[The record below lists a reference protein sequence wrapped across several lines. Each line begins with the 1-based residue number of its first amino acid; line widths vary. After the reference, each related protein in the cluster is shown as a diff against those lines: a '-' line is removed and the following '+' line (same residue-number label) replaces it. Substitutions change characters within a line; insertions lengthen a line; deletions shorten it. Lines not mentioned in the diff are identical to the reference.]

1 MLAPY
6 RELLRIPGAWQFTL
20 AGFFARTPF
29 AMLPLA
35 IILFVSDR
43 SGSFA
48 IAGALVAAYQ
58 IPNATISIYT
68 SRLTDRYGQRVMTSL
83 LTVGYAVGLT
93 GFIIAVLLGVNWW
106 VVALMCAFTG
116 AMNPAIGSVVR
127 ARWAYVVGPSKV
139 GTAFAMEST
148 LDELN
153 WTIAPLITAVLA
165 TAIAP
170 VAPMLLA
177 VTLALVAGL
186 AYSLQGR
193 TAPPANRGNHEHHEL
208 HQQGILRTGLL
219 YVVAIA
225 AGIGVLFGS
234 FEIAVVAFCDIRDAH
249 TASGIVL
256 ALWALGSM
264 LGGLWFGT
272 RVRSTGLGRTA
283 AIQLTVLAVLMI
295 PSLFVGQVWL
305 LAVVTLIA
313 GAAVAPTLI
322 TGFSLAERLVP
333 PASVTEGLTWTLSGI
348 TLGFALGSAVAG
360 KLIDAR
366 GVTAGF
372 LLAFAGSLVALVVA
386 WLAYR
391 ALDRNV
397 RTDDIPPAIAP
408 IDEPVPGPLDAPGA

>member
-1 MLAPY
+1 MLTPY
-6 RELLRIPGAWQFTL
+6 RELLHIPGAWQFTV

-35 IILFVSDR
+35 IILFVSER

-58 IPNATISIYT
+58 IPNATVSIYT
-68 SRLTDRYGQRVMTSL
+68 SRLTDRYGQRLMTSL
-83 LTVGYAVGLT
+83 LTIGYAAGLAA
-93 GFIIAVLLGVNWW
+93 FIAAVLLGLNWW
-106 VVALMCAFTG
+106 IVSAVCVFTG

-127 ARWAYVVGPSKV
+127 ARWAHVAGPEKV

-165 TAIAP
+165 TMIAP

-177 VTLALVAGL
+177 VTLSLIAGL
-186 AYSLQGR
+186 AYSLQRR
-193 TAPPANRGNHEHHEL
+193 TAPPANRGAHAHHER
-208 HQQGILRTGLL
+208 GILRTGLL
-219 YVVAIA
+219 YVVAVA

-234 FEIAVVAFCDIRDAH
+234 FEIAVVAFCDFRDAH

-264 LGGLWFGT
+264 LGGLWYGT
-272 RVRSTGLGRTA
+272 RLRARALGRTA
-283 AIQLTVLAVLMI
+283 AVQLTILAVLMI
-295 PSLFVGQVWL
+295 PPLFVGQVWL

-372 LLAFAGSLVALVVA
+372 LLAFSGSLVALAIA

-391 ALDRNV
+391 TLDRNV